1 MDDEYHVGWFVSFF
15 LGIFKSLQSL
25 ETLDVAHNELARLVP
40 TYFSDLG
47 RLVTVNASH
56 NAISDYPQGIFARNS
71 VLRVVNLRSN
81 RIRKLSSNS
90 LRGMRLLR
98 RLYLSD
104 NQIEEVMRL
113 LRNPEEQLY
122 FSTGRSHSRILM
134 IP

>member
-1 MDDEYHVGWFVSFF
+1 MIFIIIIIFCYK
-15 LGIFKSLQSL
+15 GIFKGLQSL
-25 ETLDVAHNELARLVP
+25 DTLDVAHNELVRLVP

-47 RLVTVNASH
+47 RLVSVNASH

-81 RIRKLSSNS
+81 RIRKLSSNA

-104 NQIEEVMRL
+104 NQIEEVMHRPGSPKAAL
-113 LRNPEEQLY
+113 ERPRESSIEI
-122 FSTGRSHSRILM
+122 H
-134 IP
+134 